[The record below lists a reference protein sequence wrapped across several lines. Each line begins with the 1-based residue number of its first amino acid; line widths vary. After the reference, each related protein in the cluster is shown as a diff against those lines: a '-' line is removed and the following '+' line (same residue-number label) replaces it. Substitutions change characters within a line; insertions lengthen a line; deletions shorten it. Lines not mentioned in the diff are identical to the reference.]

1 MTQQDETSQGAA
13 TDQPV
18 PSRPS
23 PYLDAGES
31 VPQAYLAPP
40 QTGKPSYGAPPG
52 YRPGL
57 RLRGSSQQPYTQP
70 GQGQQPGNGQQGYG
84 QPASRRFGG
93 AQPRR
98 DPAIASP
105 WERLAACTVDW
116 IIIFGVSV
124 VVFWSPLL
132 RVARELN
139 AITATYKEGSSP
151 AAQAALDSIFRNP
164 ANAQV
169 LLHWAYSVFGI
180 ALAYYWAQHAAWGA
194 TVGKRIFG
202 VRVVRAADQ
211 SRIGIK
217 AAGIRAVAYLVGP
230 AILWVLP
237 GISLL
242 GGVLWA
248 ADSGMALLDPRAQ
261 CLHDKL
267 AGTIVIRQRWLD
279 RQQRS
284 ASPW

>member
-13 TDQPV
+13 TDQSV

-52 YRPGL
+52 YRTGL
-57 RLRGSSQQPYTQP
+57 RLRGSSQQPYAQP

-84 QPASRRFGG
+84 RPASRRFGG
-93 AQPRR
+93 TQPRH

-124 VVFWSPLL
+124 AVFSSPLL
-132 RVARELN
+132 RVARELH
-139 AITATYKEGSSP
+139 AITATSRAGTSP
-151 AAQAALDSIFRNP
+151 AAQAALDSVFRNP

-169 LLHWAYSVFGI
+169 LMHWAYSMFGI
-180 ALAYYWAQHAAWGA
+180 ALAYYWVQHAAWGA
-194 TVGKRIFG
+194 TVGKRVFG

-217 AAGIRAVAYLVGP
+217 AAGIRAVAFLVGP

-237 GISLL
+237 VISLL

-279 RQQRS
+279 QQKRS